1 MSSSLG
7 SCKDEIALLMF
18 TFITFITLLLF
29 LCLFLHGALISSFI
43 HSLNEHGGLQLN
55 KM

>member
-18 TFITFITLLLF
+18 TFITLLLF

-55 KM
+55 KV